1 MILASGEAARCR
13 VAVVDAREEM
23 IETIVAETRATG
35 RETGRSRLDPRVL
48 DALRTV
54 PREAFVPDDL
64 RDRAYDNRPL
74 PIGAGQTI
82 SQPFIVALM
91 TDLLDPEPGDRVL
104 EVGTGCGYQ
113 AAVLSRLVR
122 TVYSIE
128 YLPPLADEAAATLA
142 RLGYDNIHLR
152 TGNGRAGWPEAA
164 PFDGIIVTAGA
175 ADVPPALVEQLA
187 PDACLVIPVGSGR
200 FGQTLLR
207 IRQTSE
213 GRVERQSVLP
223 VAFVPLQGG

>member
-1 MILASGEAARCR
+1 M
-13 VAVVDAREEM
+13 DAREEM
-23 IETIVAETRATG
+23 IEAIVAETRATG
-35 RETGRSRLDPRVL
+35 RETGRTRLDPRVL

-64 RDRAYDNRPL
+64 ADRAYDNRPL

-91 TDLLDPEPGDRVL
+91 TDLLDPEPDDRVL

-113 AAVLSRLVR
+113 AAVLSRLVA

-128 YLPPLADEAAATLA
+128 YLSRLADEAADTLA
-142 RLGYDNIHLR
+142 RLGYDNIELR
-152 TGNGRAGWPEAA
+152 TGNGRAGWAREA

-175 ADVPPALVEQLA
+175 TDVPSTLVEQLA
-187 PDACLVIPVGSGR
+187 PGGHLVIPVGSGR
-200 FGQTLLR
+200 LGQQLLR
-207 IRQTSE
+207 VTKSPD
-213 GRVERQSVLP
+213 GHVERQSVLP
-223 VAFVPLQGG
+223 VAFVPLQGA

>member
-1 MILASGEAARCR
+1 M
-13 VAVVDAREEM
+13 DAREDM

-35 RETGRSRLDPRVL
+35 RQTGRSRLDPRVL
-48 DALRTV
+48 EALTTV

-64 RDRAYDNRPL
+64 ADVAYANRPL

-91 TDLLDPEPGDRVL
+91 TDLLDPEPDDRIL

-113 AAVLSRLVR
+113 AAVLAQLVT

-128 YLPPLADEAAATLA
+128 YLPELARQAETTLA
-142 RLGYDNIHLR
+142 RLGYENIRLR
-152 TGNGRAGWPEAA
+152 TGNGREGWPEAA

-175 ADVPPALVEQLA
+175 TDVPPTLVDQLA
-187 PDACLVIPVGSGR
+187 PGGCMVMPVGRGR
-200 FGQTLLR
+200 MGQELLR
-207 IRQTSE
+207 ITKS
-213 GRVERQSVLP
+213 GDGHVEREALLA
-223 VAFVPLQGG
+223 VAFVPLQ

>member
-1 MILASGEAARCR
+1 M
-13 VAVVDAREEM
+13 DAREEM

-35 RETGRSRLDPRVL
+35 RETGRTRLDPRVL
-48 DALRTV
+48 EALRSV

-64 RDRAYDNRPL
+64 ADRAYDNRPL

-91 TDLLDPEPGDRVL
+91 TDLLDPGPDDRVL

-113 AAVLSRLVR
+113 AAVLARLVA

-128 YLPPLADEAAATLA
+128 YLPELARQAEATLA
-142 RLGYDNIHLR
+142 GLGYDNIHLR
-152 TGNGRAGWPEAA
+152 TGNGREGWPEAA

-175 ADVPPALVEQLA
+175 TDVPPALLDQLA
-187 PDACLVIPVGSGR
+187 PGGSMVIPVGTGR
-200 FGQTLLR
+200 MGQELLR
-207 IRQTSE
+207 ITKSGDGE
-213 GRVERQSVLP
+213 VERRSILP
-223 VAFVPLQGG
+223 VAFVPLQAG